1 MTLQQLRYFCTA
13 CEYRS
18 ITRAAEQLFVTQPT
32 VSSAIHE
39 LEKEYHI
46 SLLERKGKGFFLT
59 QHGEAFYRHSLALL
73 NQVKDFDHSIRKLAE
88 QRRCVKL
95 GITRAVGSS
104 IYEEYYHYGQENHP
118 NIDIVTTTET
128 QQHLLAKLQAQS
140 LDLIIISSQ
149 MGDHYEDLECRELK
163 KTRALYCLSQNH
175 PLAREKSLT
184 VPMVLTEKMVSTV
197 DDDKKTQRLR
207 CLFAPYHAEPNVI
220 QRYDQFHLALAMVK
234 ANIATGYFPE
244 EAIRG
249 YHGIVGIPL
258 EEEPEISVY
267 LLWNHTSLQ
276 KEEVRVFIKSITRF
290 YGNNYT

>member
-1 MTLQQLRYFCTA
+1 M
-13 CEYRS
+13 
-18 ITRAAEQLFVTQPT
+18 
-32 VSSAIHE
+32 
-39 LEKEYHI
+39 
-46 SLLERKGKGFFLT
+46 LERKGKGFFLT
-59 QHGEAFYRHSLALL
+59 QHGEAFYRYSLALL

-88 QRRCVKL
+88 QRRSVKL

-128 QQHLLAKLQAQS
+128 QQHLLAKLRAQS

-267 LLWNHTSLQ
+267 LLWNHTSRQ

-290 YGNNYT
+290 YENNYT